1 MHSWH
6 FTLECFAKI
15 QNPSRTI
22 SDFCT
27 KSVLFIASVHDVKTS
42 EVSKA
47 EIYSNHKSADR
58 QGQLRYQF
66 NFFFNVPFAVPEKV
80 WSLQEREK
88 KANPNVVDLNKKQN
102 DDDLWWNQAT
112 LTHLDLSSNVLTEIS
127 GKIRNLTDLTVLN
140 VSSERESF

>member
-66 NFFFNVPFAVPEKV
+66 NFFSMFPSQFPRRCGASKSARRKQIRTSSTSTRSRMTTTCGGTRRRSPISTSRPTSLRRFRAKFAT
-80 WSLQEREK
+80 SR
-88 KANPNVVDLNKKQN
+88 
-102 DDDLWWNQAT
+102 T
-112 LTHLDLSSNVLTEIS
+112 
-127 GKIRNLTDLTVLN
+127 
-140 VSSERESF
+140 